1 MDNTRHKLFGYSS
14 LFITLVLNLPKL
26 LALRKDGIVA
36 RFWHF
41 DGIELCVQALLTFLF
56 CLVTFY
62 YNRARARIFLLPRRP
77 ATTTRAGS
85 GGRYR
90 QKASVIA
97 VNLLILAA
105 FILAGEIIQ
114 LLFFR
119 QGVFPGSG
127 YGFRFTTSLLLIA
140 IELRIWFLLQES
152 REKDIENEH
161 LRNAWLQSQLALL
174 KGQLNPH
181 FLFNSLSSLSAI
193 VREDPRL
200 AQKYIGHLSKI
211 FRYSLQQ
218 ASTDFVPLTEE
229 LQAVR
234 SYAELLKM
242 RYEEGFRLTMPPE
255 DKLNGQR
262 ILPMSLQ
269 LLVENAL
276 KHNTASAAHP
286 LHIVI
291 SLQSP
296 GDIGSPKSGGAS
308 SPKPGETGTS
318 DPGSHD
324 LRDPQTAMITA
335 GQPQVL
341 EVRNNR
347 QPVSFPE
354 PGTGI
359 GLSNLNDRYRILLQR
374 DIRITGTANDFIVQL
389 PLV

>member
-1 MDNTRHKLFGYSS
+1 
-14 LFITLVLNLPKL
+14 
-26 LALRKDGIVA
+26 
-36 RFWHF
+36 
-41 DGIELCVQALLTFLF
+41 
-56 CLVTFY
+56 
-62 YNRARARIFLLPRRP
+62 
-77 ATTTRAGS
+77 
-85 GGRYR
+85 
-90 QKASVIA
+90 
-97 VNLLILAA
+97 
-105 FILAGEIIQ
+105 
-114 LLFFR
+114 
-119 QGVFPGSG
+119 
-127 YGFRFTTSLLLIA
+127 
-140 IELRIWFLLQES
+140 
-152 REKDIENEH
+152 
-161 LRNAWLQSQLALL
+161 L

-242 RYEEGFRLTMPPE
+242 RYEEGFRLTMPSE

-286 LHIVI
+286 LHITI
-291 SLQSP
+291 SLQALPS
-296 GDIGSPKSGGAS
+296 GD
-308 SPKPGETGTS
+308 TS
-318 DPGSHD
+318 
-324 LRDPQTAMITA
+324 A
-335 GQPQVL
+335 GQPRVL

-354 PGTGI
+354 PSTGI
-359 GLSNLNDRYRILLQR
+359 GLSNLNERYRILSNATSASPGRQTILLF
-374 DIRITGTANDFIVQL
+374 NYH
-389 PLV
+389 

>member
-1 MDNTRHKLFGYSS
+1 MDNTRRKLFGYSS

-41 DGIELCVQALLTFLF
+41 DSVELCVQALLTFGY

-62 YNRARARIFLLPRRP
+62 YNKDRGRIFLQK
-77 ATTTRAGS
+77 RA
-85 GGRYR
+85 YR

-97 VNLLILAA
+97 INLLILAG
-105 FILAGEIIQ
+105 FILTGEIIQ
-114 LLFFR
+114 HLFFQ
-119 QGVFPGSG
+119 QGAFPGSG
-127 YGFRFTTSLLLIA
+127 YGFRFTTSLLLIS

-161 LRNAWLQSQLALL
+161 LRNAWLQSQLTLL

-242 RYEEGFRLTMPPE
+242 RYEEGFQLTMPPE

-276 KHNTASAAHP
+276 KHNAASAAHP
-286 LHIVI
+286 LHITI
-291 SLQSP
+291 SLQDT
-296 GDIGSPKSGGAS
+296 GDSGSPKSGNFS
-308 SPKPGETGTS
+308 SPGRG
-318 DPGSHD
+318 D
-324 LRDPQTAMITA
+324 A
-335 GQPQVL
+335 GRPQVL

-359 GLSNLNDRYRILLQR
+359 GLSNLNHRYRILLQR
-374 DIRITGTANDFIVQL
+374 DIRITGTATDFIVQL